1 MGAEEEKACGAAT
14 AAVTEGVVVEPTALL
29 DEYWFF
35 HNALESRRRPPPRIL
50 PPTPP
55 PSKAKEDVGSSI
67 SHHEGSITRR
77 PSGFDGK
84 PARKLLRAP
93 SMPSYRT
100 RQEESSDMACPR
112 RKVADGGNALV
123 RAPSLPAYCDDRDDA
138 TPRDVRD
145 RSRTTR
151 SSKLQH
157 CLSSCDDQRRPQPA
171 SGCATTP
178 NPSIP
183 RFRPPR
189 DWKEEASN
197 YKYFAGHTRLFSDA
211 SYMRSIQGKK
221 WRSYSD
227 LESFE
232 IQGFKDLGFVFD
244 EEASKAGLSDVIPG
258 LRERRNSDDGHGRVP
273 RPYLSEAWFVER
285 SAPPRLEWAEKRSAT
300 DMKEQLRFWARA
312 VACNAKQD
320 R

>member
-1 MGAEEEKACGAAT
+1 MGAEKEKACGAAT

-171 SGCATTP
+171 SGV
-178 NPSIP
+178 IDV
-183 RFRPPR
+183 PPR
-189 DWKEEASN
+189 
-197 YKYFAGHTRLFSDA
+197 
-211 SYMRSIQGKK
+211 
-221 WRSYSD
+221 
-227 LESFE
+227 
-232 IQGFKDLGFVFD
+232 
-244 EEASKAGLSDVIPG
+244 
-258 LRERRNSDDGHGRVP
+258 
-273 RPYLSEAWFVER
+273 
-285 SAPPRLEWAEKRSAT
+285 
-300 DMKEQLRFWARA
+300 
-312 VACNAKQD
+312 
-320 R
+320 